1 MEEIMEDEKD
11 RSATTADRQQGE
23 VLTESSSTGTQEDN
37 QVPKSDQSLDPPL

>member
-11 RSATTADRQQGE
+11 RSATTADRQQGD
-23 VLTESSSTGTQEDN
+23 LTESSSTGTQEDN